1 MNPLLSELGN
11 ICLVFGVLLVVVGVI
26 LIFNVRI
33 PGIGRLPD
41 DIIIKRDGFT
51 FCFPVVS
58 CLIISLIL
66 SLLFV
71 LFRRS

>member
-1 MNPLLSELGN
+1 MNPLLSELGK
-11 ICLVFGVLLVVVGVI
+11 IFLVFGVLMVVVGVI
-26 LIFNVRI
+26 LTFNVRI

>member
-51 FCFPVVS
+51 FFFPVVS

>member
-1 MNPLLSELGN
+1 MNPLLSELGK

-26 LIFNVRI
+26 LTFNVRI
-33 PGIGRLPD
+33 PGIGRLPG